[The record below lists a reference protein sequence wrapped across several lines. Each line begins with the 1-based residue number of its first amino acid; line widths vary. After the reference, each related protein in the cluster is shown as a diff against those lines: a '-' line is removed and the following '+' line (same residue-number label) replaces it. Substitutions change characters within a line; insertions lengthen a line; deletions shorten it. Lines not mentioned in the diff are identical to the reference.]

1 MAPQIVVAQGIMRGK
16 ECTTPCGKRYY
27 SFEGIPYAKPPVGD
41 LRFRDPQKPEPWS
54 GVLDATKPGNKAIQL
69 NAAGGIEGSEDC
81 LYLNVYTP
89 SLPSEKIEKLPVL
102 FFVHGGRF
110 LVGYG
115 DYYRPDYLIRHDI
128 VIVTINYRLSIFG
141 FLCLHTPVVP
151 GNAGAK
157 DTIMAL
163 RWVKNNIGNFNG
175 DDGNIVGCGESAGAC
190 IVDSYL
196 TSKMADGLI
205 SKVICQ
211 SASLLSDLYLINEDY
226 VGKAK
231 EIAKNMGEDISD
243 TSELFDFFSK
253 ASVEDLIYAYTMCEV
268 NRDPFILNS
277 FLLPV
282 VERKF
287 ENVEAFFDEY
297 PLESIRNNRY
307 KKLPKILTAATHE
320 AALFIQRHEDG
331 SINFNRNLRKFIP
344 RYSFIDTESS
354 RAYKIEKRLR
364 ELYFKDA
371 NIEMGTLE
379 EYLTLISDTYFLRDI
394 MYEVET
400 FSQNQN
406 DLYLCRF
413 DYPGSMNTRVM
424 KKLGF
429 NGTTHGD
436 LIQYI
441 FYKEKKA
448 KLCTESDMKVVDM
461 LTEAW
466 CNFAKTGKPTWR
478 NQEVDWLPYLKNRRL
493 CLNLA
498 QSSIQCVPI
507 PEYERVKVWFDLI
520 GQRSK
525 L

>member
-1 MAPQIVVAQGIMRGK
+1 MAPQITVAQGTMQGR
-16 ECTTPCGKRYY
+16 ECTTPCGKKYY
-27 SFEGIPYAKPPVGD
+27 SFEGIPYAKPPIGE

-54 GVLDATKPGNKAIQL
+54 GILDVTKPGNKAVQL
-69 NAAGGIEGSEDC
+69 NMAGTIEGSEDC

-110 LVGYG
+110 LVGCG
-115 DYYRPDYLIRHDI
+115 DYYRPDYLIRHDV

-141 FLCLHTPVVP
+141 FLCLHTREVP

-175 DDGNIVGCGESAGAC
+175 DTGNIVAYGESAGAG

-211 SASLLSDLYLINEDY
+211 SGSLLSDLYLIDEDY

-231 EIAKNMGEDISD
+231 EIAKNMGGDISD
-243 TSELFDFFSK
+243 TKELFDFFSK
-253 ASVEDLIYAYTMCEV
+253 ASVEDLIYAYTMCEA

-277 FLLPV
+277 YLLPV

-307 KKLPKILTAATHE
+307 KKLPRIMTAATHE
-320 AALFIQRHEDG
+320 AALFIQRNEDG
-331 SINFNRNLRKFIP
+331 NINFSKNLRTFIP
-344 RYSFIDTESS
+344 RYSFINTESPK
-354 RAYKIEKRLR
+354 AYKIEKRLR
-364 ELYFKDA
+364 QLYFKDE
-371 NIEMGTLE
+371 NTEMGTLE
-379 EYLTLISDTYFLRDI
+379 EYLALISDAYFLRDI
-394 MYEVET
+394 VYDTET
-400 FSQNQN
+400 LAQKQNN
-406 DLYLCRF
+406 EYFCRF
-413 DYPGSMNTRVM
+413 DYHGNMNTRVM

-429 NGTTHGD
+429 KGTTHGD

-448 KLCTESDMKVVDM
+448 KMCTENDMRVVDL

-478 NQEVDWLPYLKNRRL
+478 NQEIEWLPYLKNKRH
-493 CLNLA
+493 CLNLG
-498 QSSIQCVPI
+498 QSNIQCIPM
-507 PEYERVKVWFDLI
+507 PEYERIKVWFDLI

>member
-1 MAPQIVVAQGIMRGK
+1 MAPQITVAQGTMQGR
-16 ECTTPCGKRYY
+16 ECTTPCGKKYY
-27 SFEGIPYAKPPVGD
+27 SFEGIPYAKPPIGE

-54 GVLDATKPGNKAIQL
+54 GILVAMKPGNKAVQL
-69 NAAGGIEGSEDC
+69 NMAGTIEGSEDC

-110 LVGYG
+110 LVGCG
-115 DYYRPDYLIRHDI
+115 DYYRPDYLIRHDV

-141 FLCLHTPVVP
+141 FLCLHTREVP

-175 DDGNIVGCGESAGAC
+175 DTGNIVAYGESAGAG

-211 SASLLSDLYLINEDY
+211 SGSLLSDLYLIDEDY

-231 EIAKNMGEDISD
+231 EIAKNMGGDISD
-243 TSELFDFFSK
+243 TKELFDFFSK
-253 ASVEDLIYAYTMCEV
+253 ASVEDLIYAYTMCEA

-277 FLLPV
+277 YLLPV

-307 KKLPKILTAATHE
+307 KKLPRIMTAATHE
-320 AALFIQRHEDG
+320 AALFIQRNEDG
-331 SINFNRNLRKFIP
+331 NIHFSKNLR
-344 RYSFIDTESS
+344 
-354 RAYKIEKRLR
+354 
-364 ELYFKDA
+364 
-371 NIEMGTLE
+371 
-379 EYLTLISDTYFLRDI
+379 
-394 MYEVET
+394 
-400 FSQNQN
+400 
-406 DLYLCRF
+406 
-413 DYPGSMNTRVM
+413 
-424 KKLGF
+424 
-429 NGTTHGD
+429 TTHGD

-448 KLCTESDMKVVDM
+448 KMCTENDMRVVDL

-478 NQEVDWLPYLKNRRL
+478 NQEIEWLPYLKNKRH
-493 CLNLA
+493 CLNLG
-498 QSSIQCVPI
+498 QSNIQCIPM
-507 PEYERVKVWFDLI
+507 PEYERIKVWFDLI